1 MLAVTHHI
9 VVQIAAIGCGYGSM
23 FVKYVVLGDD
33 VVIFDKMVAD
43 RYLQIMQ
50 VLGVSINL
58 LKSVQSEFG

>member
-1 MLAVTHHI
+1 M
-9 VVQIAAIGCGYGSM
+9 AAIGCGYGSM